1 MQEYQDGLVVVRER
15 KYRRAVDDLERLV
28 VQRLFEMKKLG
39 MNGVG
44 TLIKHIYIYI
54 YQTCLH
60 CPGYKLREKITKSLK
75 TRADAI
81 QSALK
86 RYNEAAASMVPPR
99 PALTWETVVK
109 AVDIADFDILKDTRQ
124 DIRILEWAQPAN
136 REGMVMYFQIKR
148 AKEEINRLNVE
159 IRRLLTFLYD
169 DHVDH
174 FRAIHANKTLNPS
187 LSHEIFLRW
196 QYRSKIHEEIV
207 KRILQTS
214 KLVGFSGSLFYG
226 QRKGRDVSLNADI
239 PPPSWVT
246 ILGITQVEVDI
257 TDVDDSAFD
266 NEDDADTDGFVDLL
280 NIISLD
286 D

>member
-1 MQEYQDGLVVVRER
+1 
-15 KYRRAVDDLERLV
+15 
-28 VQRLFEMKKLG
+28 
-39 MNGVG
+39 
-44 TLIKHIYIYI
+44 
-54 YQTCLH
+54 
-60 CPGYKLREKITKSLK
+60 
-75 TRADAI
+75 
-81 QSALK
+81 
-86 RYNEAAASMVPPR
+86 MVPPR

-124 DIRILEWAQPAN
+124 DIRTLEWAHPAN

-174 FRAIHANKTLNPS
+174 FRAIQANKTVNPS

-196 QYRSKIHEEIV
+196 QYRSKIHEEVV
-207 KRILQTS
+207 KRVLQTS

-246 ILGITQVEVDI
+246 LLGITQVEVDI
-257 TDVDDSAFD
+257 TDVDDSAVD
-266 NEDDADTDGFVDLL
+266 NEDENEDNADTDGFVDLL
-280 NIISLD
+280 NIFSLD